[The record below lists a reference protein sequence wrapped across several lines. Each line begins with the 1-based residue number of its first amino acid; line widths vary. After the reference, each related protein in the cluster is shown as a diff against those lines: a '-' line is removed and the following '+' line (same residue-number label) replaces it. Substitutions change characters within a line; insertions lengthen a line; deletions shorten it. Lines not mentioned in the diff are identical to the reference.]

1 LETYKV
7 TVGNIEF
14 TLVKGI
20 KYTDSDEWAKKED
33 GIVRVGIT
41 DYAQKRLTDIV
52 GVELPEVDTEV
63 SKGDPVATLE
73 SMKATAD
80 VYAPVSGKIVEVN
93 ERLYEEPELV
103 NKDPY
108 GEGWLFAIEISDP
121 SEYEALL
128 DDAGYL
134 ESVKKRHH

>member
-1 LETYKV
+1 MESYKV

-14 TLVKGI
+14 ILVKGI
-20 KYTDSDEWAKKED
+20 KYTDTDEWARKEN

-52 GVELPEVDTEV
+52 GVELPEVGERAK
-63 SKGDPVATLE
+63 KGEAIATLE

-80 VYAPVSGKIVEVN
+80 VYAPVSGEVVEVN
-93 ERLYEEPELV
+93 ESLYEEPELV

-108 GEGWLFAIEISDP
+108 GEGWLLAIKLEDP
-121 SEYEALL
+121 SEYESLL
-128 DDAGYL
+128 DDVAYL
-134 ESVKKRHH
+134 ESVKRRHH